1 MQKNLSHTT
10 FFFHQFFKTFD
21 KLKAPHHQVYE
32 KEERSKH
39 HGRVCIKIGER
50 MTERIILNF
59 KIEKSRNFNTASHKK
74 GTTSRVAN
82 SKFGFFCY
90 WVMGPY
96 E

>member
-50 MTERIILNF
+50 MTERIFLNF
-59 KIEKSRNFNTASHKK
+59 EILEKSRNFKNISIILYPILYIVLQDKH
-74 GTTSRVAN
+74 V
-82 SKFGFFCY
+82 
-90 WVMGPY
+90 
-96 E
+96 